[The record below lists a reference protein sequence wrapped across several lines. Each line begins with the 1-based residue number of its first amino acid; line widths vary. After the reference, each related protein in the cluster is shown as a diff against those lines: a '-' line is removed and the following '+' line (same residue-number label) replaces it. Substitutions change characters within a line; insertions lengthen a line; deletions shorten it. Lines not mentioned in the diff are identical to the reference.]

1 MAFDGTLKFD
11 TAIDKSGFEAGISN
25 LSSLARKGM
34 SAVTAA
40 VTAASTAVVGLGTY
54 AVGVGKN
61 FESSMAQVIATMGIT
76 KDTVED
82 GVNSY
87 ELLKDAAA
95 AAGESTTFSASE
107 AADALNYLALAGY
120 SAAQAADALPAVLDL
135 AAAGGLDLAYAS
147 DLATDAMSA
156 LGIEAT
162 SQNLTRFGDEMAKT
176 ASKANTSVSQLGEAI
191 LTVGGTAQTLA
202 GGTTELNAAL
212 GVLANRGIKGAEGG
226 THLRNMILSL
236 SAPTDTAK
244 AALDGLG
251 VSALDADGNMR
262 PLNETF
268 ADLDAALTGMSD
280 GQKAEILSDI
290 FNKTDLAAAQA
301 MLAGCG
307 DEFDA
312 LTAELENCDG
322 AMSQMAET
330 MNDTLEGDIK
340 SLQSKAEAFGIA
352 IYEDMNEP
360 LRELAQLGGEYVSQ
374 LTDAFKE
381 DGFEGLASAV
391 GDVLSQAVTKVS
403 EYLPKIVEIGAAVI
417 NSLVD
422 GLIANIGSISTAALK
437 ISGTLVDTFIQLA
450 PKLLEAA
457 FKAVITLA
465 KGITDNVPL
474 IKDTVR
480 ELLLELTASA
490 VDNLPELVDAVTGVL
505 TALVEVIGD
514 NSGLFI
520 DSTLQIISVLAESL
534 ISNIG
539 VLVDAAT
546 QLVFALSEYI
556 VGNAD
561 KMSEA
566 AVELVL
572 EVCAVLIENA
582 PKLLAAA
589 VILFGALVDALVT
602 LLGEL
607 LETLYGGLSELGDVL
622 AEGAEKAVKAVVEW
636 FTQLTADIEDA
647 LISGVSGIS
656 DAADRIWQS
665 IKDVFSGVG
674 DFFKGVWQE
683 AVDNTTDIIGSVVGF
698 FDGIWDDI
706 ASGATSGINWLIS
719 KVENG
724 INYLIGGLNG
734 IGFDLPDIMGG
745 GHVGFDV
752 PEVSLPRLARGGIVD
767 SPTIAQIGEAGREAV
782 IPLENNTGWIAQLA
796 EEIARLLRPS
806 PQPSGIIIPES
817 AVQAFASR
825 SAAADTSLSAPSP
838 TSDIVNNYNSYSTY
852 NNAPA
857 AQPQPMTIN
866 AQFVVGEEVVAEGVI
881 DLVSDEIDE
890 RQGVKIEL
898 SKRGVTT

>member
-11 TAIDKSGFEAGISN
+11 TAIDKSGFKAGIDSLGSIAEAGMKVVKG
-25 LSSLARKGM
+25 LALTT
-34 SAVTAA
+34 TAA
-40 VTAASTAVVGLGTY
+40 VTAAGAAIGALTKSAIEGYADYEQLVGGVETLFGAGGQSLEDY
-54 AVGVGKN
+54 AASVGK
-61 FESSMAQVIATMGIT
+61 
-76 KDTVED
+76 TVD
-82 GVNSY
+82 GVRAEY
-87 ELLKDAAA
+87 EML
-95 AAGESTTFSASE
+95 
-107 AADALNYLALAGY
+107 
-120 SAAQAADALPAVLDL
+120 SAAQ
-135 AAAGGLDLAYAS
+135 
-147 DLATDAMSA
+147 
-156 LGIEAT
+156 E
-162 SQNLTRFGDEMAKT
+162 E
-176 ASKANTSVSQLGEAI
+176 
-191 LTVGGTAQTLA
+191 
-202 GGTTELNAAL
+202 
-212 GVLANRGIKGAEGG
+212 VLANADNAFRTAG
-226 THLRNMILSL
+226 M
-236 SAPTDTAK
+236 SANDYMETVTSFS
-244 AALDGLG
+244 AALIQSLG
-251 VSALDADGNMR
+251 GD
-262 PLNETF
+262 T
-268 ADLDAALTGMSD
+268 
-280 GQKAEILSDI
+280 
-290 FNKTDLAAAQA
+290 LAAAQKA
-301 MLAGCG
+301 DMAITDMADNINKMGSDAESVENAYKGFAKQNFTMLDNLKLGYGGTKEEMQRLLADAEKISGVKYDISSYADIVDAIHVVQTEMHISG
-307 DEFDA
+307 ISAEEAAELVASGALTEEEAFARMGTTAKEASTTIQGSMSMASAAWDNFITGMADPESDFDA
-312 LTAELENCDG
+312 LLGNLIDSIVIVGDNLIPRITATVPRLVEGVSELISELAGYIPDIVQELLPAFMEGAEELVSAVTDILPQLLSIVGELVPQLVDSVTTLLPEFAEAGVQVVTGLCDG
-322 AMSQMAET
+322 
-330 MNDTLEGDIK
+330 I
-340 SLQSKAEAFGIA
+340 
-352 IYEDMNEP
+352 
-360 LRELAQLGGEYVSQ
+360 VS
-374 LTDAFKE
+374 
-381 DGFEGLASAV
+381 
-391 GDVLSQAVTKVS
+391 
-403 EYLPKIVEIGAAVI
+403 
-417 NSLVD
+417 
-422 GLIANIGSISTAALK
+422 NIGSISTAALK
-437 ISGTLVDTFIQLA
+437 ISGTLVDAFIQLA

-474 IKDTVR
+474 IKDAVR
-480 ELLLELTASA
+480 ELLLELTAIR
-490 VDNLPELVDAVTGVL
+490 VENLPELVDAVTGVL

-520 DSTLQIISVLAESL
+520 DSALQIISVLAGSL

-539 VLVDAAT
+539 ILVDAAT

-622 AEGAEKAVKAVVEW
+622 AEGAEKAAKAVVEW
-636 FTQLTADIEDA
+636 FTQLATDIEDA

-656 DAADRIWQS
+656 DAADKIWQS

-683 AVDNTTDIIGSVVGF
+683 AVDNTTDIIGSVVSF

-767 SPTIAQIGEAGREAV
+767 SPMIAQIGEAGREAV

-898 SKRGVTT
+898 NKRGVTT

>member
-1 MAFDGTLKFD
+1 VAFDGTLKFD
-11 TAIDKSGFEAGISN
+11 TAIDKSGFKAGIDSLGSIAEAGMKVVKG
-25 LSSLARKGM
+25 LALTT
-34 SAVTAA
+34 TAA
-40 VTAASTAVVGLGTY
+40 VTAAGAAIGALTKSAIEGYADYEQLVGGVETLFGAGGQSLEDY
-54 AVGVGKN
+54 AASVGK
-61 FESSMAQVIATMGIT
+61 
-76 KDTVED
+76 TVD
-82 GVNSY
+82 GVRAEY
-87 ELLKDAAA
+87 EML
-95 AAGESTTFSASE
+95 
-107 AADALNYLALAGY
+107 
-120 SAAQAADALPAVLDL
+120 SAAQ
-135 AAAGGLDLAYAS
+135 
-147 DLATDAMSA
+147 
-156 LGIEAT
+156 E
-162 SQNLTRFGDEMAKT
+162 E
-176 ASKANTSVSQLGEAI
+176 
-191 LTVGGTAQTLA
+191 
-202 GGTTELNAAL
+202 
-212 GVLANRGIKGAEGG
+212 VLANADNAFRTAG
-226 THLRNMILSL
+226 M
-236 SAPTDTAK
+236 SANDYMETVTSFS
-244 AALDGLG
+244 AALIQSLG
-251 VSALDADGNMR
+251 GD
-262 PLNETF
+262 T
-268 ADLDAALTGMSD
+268 
-280 GQKAEILSDI
+280 
-290 FNKTDLAAAQA
+290 LAAAQKA
-301 MLAGCG
+301 DMAITDMADNINKMGSDAESVENAYKGFAKQNFTMLDNLKLGYGGTKEEMQRLLADAEKISGVKYDISSYADIVDAIHVVQTEMG
-307 DEFDA
+307 ITGTTAREAASTIQGSMSMASAAWDNFITGMADPESDFDA
-312 LTAELENCDG
+312 L
-322 AMSQMAET
+322 
-330 MNDTLEGDIK
+330 
-340 SLQSKAEAFGIA
+340 
-352 IYEDMNEP
+352 
-360 LRELAQLGGEYVSQ
+360 LGNLIDSIVI
-374 LTDAFKE
+374 
-381 DGFEGLASAV
+381 V
-391 GDVLSQAVTKVS
+391 GDNLIPRITATV
-403 EYLPKIVEIGAAVI
+403 PR
-417 NSLVD
+417 LVD
-422 GLIANIGSISTAALK
+422 GVSELISELAGYIPDIVQELLPAFMEGAEELVSAVTDILPQLLSIVGELVPQLVDSVTTLLPEFAEAGVQVVTGLCDGIISNIGSISTAALK
-437 ISGTLVDTFIQLA
+437 ISGALVDTFIQLA
-450 PKLLEAA
+450 PKLLDAA
-457 FKAVITLA
+457 AKAVITLA

-490 VDNLPELVDAVTGVL
+490 VDNLPELVDAVTQVL

-520 DSTLQIISVLAESL
+520 DSALQIISVLAESL

-539 VLVDAAT
+539 ILVDAAT

-683 AVDNTTDIIGSVVGF
+683 AVDNTTDIIAPVVDF

-724 INYLIGGLNG
+724 INYLISGLNG

-745 GHVGFDV
+745 GHVGFDI

-767 SPTIAQIGEAGREAV
+767 APTIAQIGEAGREAV

>member
-11 TAIDKSGFEAGISN
+11 TAIDKSGFKAGIDSLGSIAEAGMKVVKG
-25 LSSLARKGM
+25 LALTT
-34 SAVTAA
+34 TAA
-40 VTAASTAVVGLGTY
+40 VTAAGAAIGALTKSAIEGYADYEQLVGGVETLFGAGGQSLEDY
-54 AVGVGKN
+54 AASVGK
-61 FESSMAQVIATMGIT
+61 
-76 KDTVED
+76 TVD
-82 GVNSY
+82 GVRAEY
-87 ELLKDAAA
+87 EML
-95 AAGESTTFSASE
+95 
-107 AADALNYLALAGY
+107 
-120 SAAQAADALPAVLDL
+120 SAAQ
-135 AAAGGLDLAYAS
+135 
-147 DLATDAMSA
+147 
-156 LGIEAT
+156 E
-162 SQNLTRFGDEMAKT
+162 E
-176 ASKANTSVSQLGEAI
+176 
-191 LTVGGTAQTLA
+191 
-202 GGTTELNAAL
+202 
-212 GVLANRGIKGAEGG
+212 VLANADNAFRTAG
-226 THLRNMILSL
+226 M
-236 SAPTDTAK
+236 SANDYMETVTSFS
-244 AALDGLG
+244 AALIQSLG
-251 VSALDADGNMR
+251 GD
-262 PLNETF
+262 T
-268 ADLDAALTGMSD
+268 
-280 GQKAEILSDI
+280 
-290 FNKTDLAAAQA
+290 LAAAQKA
-301 MLAGCG
+301 DMAITDMADNINKMGSDAESVENAYKGFAKQNFTMLDNLKLGYGGTKEEMQRLLADAEKISGVKYDISSYADIVDAIHVVQTEMG
-307 DEFDA
+307 ITGTTAREAASTIQGSMSMASAAWDNFITGMADPESDFDA
-312 LTAELENCDG
+312 LLGNLIDSIVIVGDNLIPRITATVPRLVEGVSELISELAGYIPDIVQELLPAFMEGAEELVSAVTDILPQLLSIVGELVPQLVDSVTTLLPEFAEAGVQVVTGLCDG
-322 AMSQMAET
+322 
-330 MNDTLEGDIK
+330 I
-340 SLQSKAEAFGIA
+340 
-352 IYEDMNEP
+352 
-360 LRELAQLGGEYVSQ
+360 VS
-374 LTDAFKE
+374 
-381 DGFEGLASAV
+381 
-391 GDVLSQAVTKVS
+391 
-403 EYLPKIVEIGAAVI
+403 
-417 NSLVD
+417 
-422 GLIANIGSISTAALK
+422 NIGSISTAALK
-437 ISGTLVDTFIQLA
+437 ISGTLVDAFIQLA
-450 PKLLEAA
+450 PKLLDAA
-457 FKAVITLA
+457 AKAVITLA

-474 IKDTVR
+474 IKDAVSELILEMTAVR
-480 ELLLELTASA
+480 AE
-490 VDNLPELVDAVTGVL
+490 VLPELIDAVTQVIA
-505 TALVEVIGD
+505 ALVEIISD
-514 NSGLFI
+514 NSGLLI
-520 DSTLQIISVLAESL
+520 DSALQIISVLAESL

-539 VLVDAAT
+539 VLVDAAVE
-546 QLVFALSEYI
+546 LVFALSEYI

-817 AVQAFASR
+817 AVQAFVSR

-898 SKRGVTT
+898 NKRGVTT

>member
-11 TAIDKSGFEAGISN
+11 TAIDKSGFKAGIDSLGSIAEAGMKVVKG
-25 LSSLARKGM
+25 LALTT
-34 SAVTAA
+34 TAA
-40 VTAASTAVVGLGTY
+40 VTAAGAAIGALTKSAIEGYADYEQLVGGVETLFGAGGQSLEDY
-54 AVGVGKN
+54 AASVGK
-61 FESSMAQVIATMGIT
+61 
-76 KDTVED
+76 TVD
-82 GVNSY
+82 GVRAEY
-87 ELLKDAAA
+87 EML
-95 AAGESTTFSASE
+95 
-107 AADALNYLALAGY
+107 
-120 SAAQAADALPAVLDL
+120 SAAQ
-135 AAAGGLDLAYAS
+135 
-147 DLATDAMSA
+147 
-156 LGIEAT
+156 E
-162 SQNLTRFGDEMAKT
+162 E
-176 ASKANTSVSQLGEAI
+176 
-191 LTVGGTAQTLA
+191 
-202 GGTTELNAAL
+202 
-212 GVLANRGIKGAEGG
+212 VLANADNAFRTAG
-226 THLRNMILSL
+226 M
-236 SAPTDTAK
+236 SANDYMETVTSFS
-244 AALDGLG
+244 AALIQSLG
-251 VSALDADGNMR
+251 GD
-262 PLNETF
+262 T
-268 ADLDAALTGMSD
+268 
-280 GQKAEILSDI
+280 
-290 FNKTDLAAAQA
+290 LAAAQKA
-301 MLAGCG
+301 DMAITDMADNINKMGSDAESVENAYKGFAKQNFTMLDNLKLGYGGTKEEMQRLLADAEKISGVKYDISSYADIVDAIHVVQTEMG
-307 DEFDA
+307 ITGTTAREAASTIQGSMSMASAAWDNFITGMADPESDFDA
-312 LTAELENCDG
+312 LLGNLIDSIVIVGDNLIPRITATVPRLVEGVSELISELAGYIPDIVQELLPAFMEGAEELVSAVTDILPQLLSIVGELVPQLVDSVTTLLPEFAEAGVQVVTGLCDG
-322 AMSQMAET
+322 
-330 MNDTLEGDIK
+330 I
-340 SLQSKAEAFGIA
+340 
-352 IYEDMNEP
+352 
-360 LRELAQLGGEYVSQ
+360 VS
-374 LTDAFKE
+374 
-381 DGFEGLASAV
+381 
-391 GDVLSQAVTKVS
+391 
-403 EYLPKIVEIGAAVI
+403 
-417 NSLVD
+417 
-422 GLIANIGSISTAALK
+422 NIGSISTAALK
-437 ISGTLVDTFIQLA
+437 ISGALVDAFIQLA

-474 IKDTVR
+474 IKDAVR

-520 DSTLQIISVLAESL
+520 DSTLQIISVLAGSL

-561 KMSEA
+561 KMSEV

-636 FTQLTADIEDA
+636 FTQLTTDIEDA

-656 DAADRIWQS
+656 DAADKIWQS

-674 DFFKGVWQE
+674 DFFKGVWRE

-898 SKRGVTT
+898 NKRGVTT

>member
-11 TAIDKSGFEAGISN
+11 TAIDKSGFKAGIDSLGSIAEAGMKVVKG
-25 LSSLARKGM
+25 LALTT
-34 SAVTAA
+34 TAA
-40 VTAASTAVVGLGTY
+40 VTAAGAAIGALTKSAIEGYADYEQLVGGVETLFGAGGQSLEDY
-54 AVGVGKN
+54 AASVGK
-61 FESSMAQVIATMGIT
+61 
-76 KDTVED
+76 TVD
-82 GVNSY
+82 GVRAEY
-87 ELLKDAAA
+87 EML
-95 AAGESTTFSASE
+95 
-107 AADALNYLALAGY
+107 
-120 SAAQAADALPAVLDL
+120 SAAQ
-135 AAAGGLDLAYAS
+135 
-147 DLATDAMSA
+147 
-156 LGIEAT
+156 E
-162 SQNLTRFGDEMAKT
+162 E
-176 ASKANTSVSQLGEAI
+176 
-191 LTVGGTAQTLA
+191 
-202 GGTTELNAAL
+202 
-212 GVLANRGIKGAEGG
+212 VLANADNAFRTAG
-226 THLRNMILSL
+226 M
-236 SAPTDTAK
+236 SANDYMETVTSFS
-244 AALDGLG
+244 AALIQSLG
-251 VSALDADGNMR
+251 GD
-262 PLNETF
+262 T
-268 ADLDAALTGMSD
+268 
-280 GQKAEILSDI
+280 
-290 FNKTDLAAAQA
+290 LAAAQKA
-301 MLAGCG
+301 DMAITDMADNINKMGSDAESVENAYKGFAKQNFTMLDNLKLGYGGTKEEMQRLLADAEKISGVKYDISSYADIVDAIHVVQTEMG
-307 DEFDA
+307 ITGTTAREAASTIQGSMSMASAAWDTGMADPESDFDA
-312 LTAELENCDG
+312 LLGNLIDSIVIVGDNLIPRITATVPRLVEGVSELISELAGYIPDIVQELLPAFMEGAEELVSAVTDILPQLLSIVGELVPQLVDSVTTLLPEFAEAGVQVVTGLCDG
-322 AMSQMAET
+322 
-330 MNDTLEGDIK
+330 I
-340 SLQSKAEAFGIA
+340 
-352 IYEDMNEP
+352 
-360 LRELAQLGGEYVSQ
+360 VS
-374 LTDAFKE
+374 
-381 DGFEGLASAV
+381 
-391 GDVLSQAVTKVS
+391 
-403 EYLPKIVEIGAAVI
+403 
-417 NSLVD
+417 
-422 GLIANIGSISTAALK
+422 NIGSISTAALK
-437 ISGTLVDTFIQLA
+437 ISGTLVDAFIQLA
-450 PKLLEAA
+450 PKLLDAA
-457 FKAVITLA
+457 AKAVITLA

-474 IKDTVR
+474 IKDAVSELILEMTAVR
-480 ELLLELTASA
+480 AE
-490 VDNLPELVDAVTGVL
+490 VLPELIDAVTQVIA
-505 TALVEVIGD
+505 ALVEIISD
-514 NSGLFI
+514 NSGLLI
-520 DSTLQIISVLAESL
+520 DSALQIISVLAESL

-539 VLVDAAT
+539 VLVDAAVE
-546 QLVFALSEYI
+546 LVFALSEYI

-817 AVQAFASR
+817 AVQAFVSR

-898 SKRGVTT
+898 NKRGVTT

>member
-11 TAIDKSGFEAGISN
+11 TAIDKSGFKAGIDSLGSIAEAGMKVVKG
-25 LSSLARKGM
+25 LALTT
-34 SAVTAA
+34 TAA
-40 VTAASTAVVGLGTY
+40 VTAAGAAIGALTKSAIEGYADYEQLVGGVETLFGAGGQSLEDY
-54 AVGVGKN
+54 AASVGK
-61 FESSMAQVIATMGIT
+61 
-76 KDTVED
+76 TVD
-82 GVNSY
+82 GVRAEY
-87 ELLKDAAA
+87 EML
-95 AAGESTTFSASE
+95 
-107 AADALNYLALAGY
+107 
-120 SAAQAADALPAVLDL
+120 SAAQ
-135 AAAGGLDLAYAS
+135 
-147 DLATDAMSA
+147 
-156 LGIEAT
+156 E
-162 SQNLTRFGDEMAKT
+162 E
-176 ASKANTSVSQLGEAI
+176 
-191 LTVGGTAQTLA
+191 
-202 GGTTELNAAL
+202 
-212 GVLANRGIKGAEGG
+212 VLANADNAFRTAG
-226 THLRNMILSL
+226 M
-236 SAPTDTAK
+236 SANDYMETVTSFS
-244 AALDGLG
+244 AALIQSLG
-251 VSALDADGNMR
+251 GD
-262 PLNETF
+262 T
-268 ADLDAALTGMSD
+268 
-280 GQKAEILSDI
+280 
-290 FNKTDLAAAQA
+290 LAAAQKA
-301 MLAGCG
+301 DMAITDMADNINKMGSDAESVENAYKGFAKQNFTMLDNLKLGYGGTKEEMQRLLADAEKISGVKYDISSYADIVDAIHVVQTEMG
-307 DEFDA
+307 ITGTTAREAASTIQGSMSMASAAWDNFITGMADPESDFDA
-312 LTAELENCDG
+312 L
-322 AMSQMAET
+322 
-330 MNDTLEGDIK
+330 
-340 SLQSKAEAFGIA
+340 
-352 IYEDMNEP
+352 
-360 LRELAQLGGEYVSQ
+360 LGNLIDSIVI
-374 LTDAFKE
+374 
-381 DGFEGLASAV
+381 V
-391 GDVLSQAVTKVS
+391 GDNLIPRITATV
-403 EYLPKIVEIGAAVI
+403 PR
-417 NSLVD
+417 LVD
-422 GLIANIGSISTAALK
+422 GVSELISELAGYIPDIVQELLPAFMEGAEELVSAVTDILPQLLSIVGELVPQLVDSVTTLLPEFAEAGVQVVTGLCDGIISNIGSISTAALK
-437 ISGTLVDTFIQLA
+437 ISGALVDTFIQLA
-450 PKLLEAA
+450 PKLLDAA
-457 FKAVITLA
+457 AKAVITLA

-490 VDNLPELVDAVTGVL
+490 VDNLPELVDAVTQVL

-520 DSTLQIISVLAESL
+520 DSALQIISVLAESL

-539 VLVDAAT
+539 ILVDAAT

-683 AVDNTTDIIGSVVGF
+683 AVDNTTDIIAPVVDF

-724 INYLIGGLNG
+724 INYLISGLNG

-745 GHVGFDV
+745 GHVGFDI

-767 SPTIAQIGEAGREAV
+767 APTIAQIGEAGREAV

>member
-852 NNAPA
+852 NNTPA

-866 AQFVVGEEVVAEGVI
+866 AQFVVGEEIVAEGVI

-898 SKRGVTT
+898 NKRGVTT